1 MKYEIEHDE
10 GVTILA
16 IKNDKL
22 DSGIAPKFKS
32 RIIILA
38 NAEEKDNLIID
49 MSGVEYAD
57 SSGISGL
64 LMAHRL
70 YRDSQRRMVICGV
83 SKHVMDLI
91 KITRLDEVLS
101 FAPDRESALHQLMP
115 S

>member
-10 GVTILA
+10 GVTILS
-16 IKNDKL
+16 IKNEKL
-22 DSGIAPKFKS
+22 DSSIAPQFKS

-38 NAEEKDNLIID
+38 NADEKDNLIID
-49 MSGVEYAD
+49 LGQVEYAD

-64 LMAHRL
+64 LLAHRL
-70 YRDSQRRMVICGV
+70 YRDAKRRMVICNV

-91 KITRLDEVLS
+91 KITRLDEVMS
-101 FAPDRESALHQLMP
+101 FASSREDALHQLMP

>member
-10 GVTILA
+10 GVTILS
-16 IKNDKL
+16 IKNEKL

-49 MSGVEYAD
+49 MSSVEYAD

-70 YRDSQRRMVICGV
+70 YRDSQRRMVICAV
-83 SKHVMDLI
+83 TKRVMDLI
-91 KITRLDEVLS
+91 KITRLDQVLS

>member
-10 GVTILA
+10 GVTILS
-16 IKNDKL
+16 IKNEKL

-49 MSGVEYAD
+49 MSSVEYAD

-83 SKHVMDLI
+83 SKRVMDLI

-101 FAPDRESALHQLMP
+101 FASDRETALHQLMP